1 MKKDYKLYNMI
12 LPPFMLMF
20 MAPLLLAITLAG
32 NFIIDSIVLLAVSLF
47 VFKKIDWKFY
57 GKTIFKVW
65 GLGFAGDIVGVIFL
79 NILGQ
84 IGYFYINTNHTDKSF
99 PYSLFNSMNNVLN
112 HSYEVTPYTTGI
124 LISGIVVAAVSI
136 FMFNY
141 FISFRRATSVYGFTR
156 TQRALASLAF
166 AVVTAPY
173 TFLLPYEMFY

>member
-1 MKKDYKLYNMI
+1 M
-12 LPPFMLMF
+12 
-20 MAPLLLAITLAG
+20 TLI
-32 NFIIDSIVLLAVSLF
+32 N
-47 VFKKIDWKFY
+47 
-57 GKTIFKVW
+57 
-65 GLGFAGDIVGVIFL
+65 IVGVIFL
-79 NILGQ
+79 NILGE

-141 FISFRRATSVYGFTR
+141 FISFRKATSVYGFTR

-173 TFLLPYEMFY
+173 TFLLPYELFYWFIHSMSAFYHMVSGIYYNKNVSNT